1 MTPEH
6 VIETIRQEWAKTK
19 RGCGVLSKPIPRED
33 YSLIDISVFD
43 LRPTETQ
50 SVIQGSKSPLM
61 EPHNGQ
67 L

>member
-33 YSLIDISVFD
+33 DSLIDISVFD
-43 LRPTETQ
+43 LKPTETQ
-50 SVIQGSKSPLM
+50 STIQGSKGRPGL
-61 EPHNGQ
+61 GKYG
-67 L
+67 